1 MRVVILKDAAAVAHF
16 AAEETIQAL
25 GLSQSPASGASPS
38 AQSQPGSLRP
48 AVVGLA
54 TGGTPLG
61 LYREWIERHRKG
73 ELSFSHVTSF
83 NLDEY
88 VGLAPEHPG
97 SYHHYMQHHLFQH
110 IDIDRARTHLPKT
123 DVANLAASA
132 LDYEWQIEQ
141 AGGIDLQILGIG
153 TEGHIGFNE
162 VGSSLSSRTRVKTL
176 TQKTRRDNARYFDG
190 FDDVPTM
197 AITMG
202 LGTIMGAE
210 SILLLATGA
219 SKAKAICDAVEGPI
233 TAMMPASILQFH
245 QDVTLLLDEEAASLL
260 KHREYYGQSELNR
273 QVLAKR

>member
-1 MRVVILKDAAAVAHF
+1 VRVVILKDAAAVAHF

-25 GLSQSPASGASPS
+25 GLSQPSSPGVC
-38 AQSQPGSLRP
+38 QPGGIRS

-61 LYREWIERHRKG
+61 LYREWIERHRQG
-73 ELSFSHVTSF
+73 AISFSHVTSF

-88 VGLAPEHPG
+88 VGLSPEHPG
-97 SYHHYMQHHLFQH
+97 SYHHYMQYHLFQH
-110 IDIDRARTHLPKT
+110 IDIDGSRTHLPKT
-123 DVANLAASA
+123 DVADLAASA

-162 VGSSLSSRTRVKTL
+162 MGSSLSSRTRVKTL
-176 TQKTRRDNARYFDG
+176 TQKTRRDNARYFERL
-190 FDDVPTM
+190 DDVPTM

-202 LGTIMGAE
+202 LGSIMNAE
-210 SILLLATGA
+210 SIFLLATGS
-219 SKAKAICDAVEGPI
+219 SKAKAIRDAVEGPI

-245 QDVTLLLDEEAASLL
+245 QDVTLLLDEEAASQLM
-260 KHREYYGQSELNR
+260 HQEYYRQSESNR
-273 QVLAKR
+273 QLLASR